1 MKEESG
7 AATGF
12 IIEESSRIVPH
23 IIIPILY
30 NLMIILLIDSYSLSQ
45 VLPQVLNILT
55 MSGTGYHLPK
65 GSRLAKAFAAM
76 THKLG
81 IQLQDQSMVTSINRL
96 QAN

>member
-45 VLPQVLNILT
+45 YCHRYSIYWHCLGLAITCLKAQD
-55 MSGTGYHLPK
+55 LPK
-65 GSRLAKAFAAM
+65 LLQAM

-81 IQLQDQSMVTSINRL
+81 TQLQDQSMVTSINRL